1 MNSGKTRSGL
11 IGLVAAYLI
20 YIAYELYQ
28 GRNDPETTMTPAVR
42 IICIVFFGVVSIA
55 LLVYAY
61 RIWKQSSRE
70 EEKPPEEEDESLK

>member
-1 MNSGKTRSGL
+1 MNSGKSRSGL

-28 GRNDPETTMTPAVR
+28 GRNDPKTTMTPAVR
-42 IICIVFFGVVSIA
+42 IICIVFFGVVSVA

-61 RIWKQSSRE
+61 RIWKQGSRE
-70 EEKPPEEEDESLK
+70 EEKPPEKEDESLK